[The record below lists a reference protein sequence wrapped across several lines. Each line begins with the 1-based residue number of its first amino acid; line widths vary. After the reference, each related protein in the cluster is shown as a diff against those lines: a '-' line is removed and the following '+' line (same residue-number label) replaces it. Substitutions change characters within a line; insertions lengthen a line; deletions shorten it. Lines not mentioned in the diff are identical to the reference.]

1 MSLIVDD
8 LHIKAEILH
17 PSAYERYALRKANE
31 GSVNLDMRR
40 KLDGPN
46 VLKLSM
52 CKKGKK
58 INEIPS
64 LNCKWKT

>member
-1 MSLIVDD
+1 
-8 LHIKAEILH
+8 
-17 PSAYERYALRKANE
+17 LRKANE

-64 LNCKWKT
+64 LNFKWKT